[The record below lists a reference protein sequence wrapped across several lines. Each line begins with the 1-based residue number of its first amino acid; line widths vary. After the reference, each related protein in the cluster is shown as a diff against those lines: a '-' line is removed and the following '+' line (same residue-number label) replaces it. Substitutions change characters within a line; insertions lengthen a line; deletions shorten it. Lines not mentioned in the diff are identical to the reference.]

1 MQTLCPRY
9 MSVMVLN
16 PDFNDDRSL
25 RYMVTIALQYADP
38 RMPFPCPVLPNA
50 GGMSAM
56 DRLKRDRGPQGQFKF
71 SNLIICPVES
81 FAPQC
86 GEECSRLNAVP

>member
-1 MQTLCPRY
+1 MIVVCG
-9 MSVMVLN
+9 ME
-16 PDFNDDRSL
+16 
-25 RYMVTIALQYADP
+25 TIALQYADP

-71 SNLIICPVES
+71 SNLIICPLNMLTS
-81 FAPQC
+81 NSATQC